1 MFQSAGETVPKLE
14 IEAAIYDKDGHFL
27 NSTANRVNEDTV
39 EAIGKATT
47 KDAYRMSNG
56 WMRLWVPNFFG

>member
-14 IEAAIYDKDGHFL
+14 IAAAIYDIDGHVL

-39 EAIGKATT
+39 EVIGKATT
-47 KDAYRMSNG
+47 KDAYRMEQ
-56 WMRLWVPNFFG
+56 RLDAPAGAKFLG